1 MVSATDVSVV
11 EVKADGTTLS
21 SLWADALSLVLVE
34 ESVHLPSQAT
44 LHFNDPWFNLF
55 DDRTL
60 HVGTLLTV
68 SFRHGGSAVK
78 AFDGEITSVSMER
91 GRGTLDEL
99 IVVAFD
105 RGHRLHRQGHNRT
118 FLKQTDSAI
127 AQKIAGDHGLTAVV
141 TATTEQHEY
150 VVQHGQTDYE
160 FLRERAL
167 RNGYQFWVSEKALNF
182 KPRPAVGGTTS
193 LRWGEDLTQLR
204 VRISAVDHRDEVT
217 VRGWGANSKEAITG
231 KSTAAAAPVSY
242 TTAPAK
248 DQLRTDAQS
257 FTAAKHATGHVPVDS
272 ANDAEALAKSLITR
286 AVGSGVMLR
295 GECIGNPNIGA
306 GSEVTIAGAATSLNG
321 TYLLTSV
328 EHAFGA
334 DLPYRTRFTCSG
346 ADSIELAE
354 LLASSAASSATA
366 GPVPGAQWGGLLAG
380 VVTNVNDTEKLGRVK
395 VKLPTLGDDVETRWA
410 RVVSP
415 GGGPTRGLALL
426 PEVNDE
432 VVVGFEFGD
441 MQRPVVLGGLW
452 NSKDALP
459 EAAAVAD
466 GKVKKRTWKS
476 RLGHT
481 IEMTDDDS
489 APTLIITHS
498 GKSTKIELTKDA
510 LNITTDKALTVKGKD
525 VTVQATGDLSLKGQK
540 VEVNASAGMT
550 LKAGADMTIK
560 GTQIKLN

>member
-1 MVSATDVSVV
+1 VVSATDVSVV
-11 EVKADGTTLS
+11 EVKANGTALAAT
-21 SLWADALSLVLVE
+21 WVDALSLVRVE

-55 DDRTL
+55 DMRTI
-60 HVGTLLTV
+60 HVGTPLTV
-68 SFRHGGSAVK
+68 SFRHGGSAILV
-78 AFDGEITSVSMER
+78 FDGEVTSISMER

-99 IVVAFD
+99 VVVAFD

-127 AQKIAGDHGLTAVV
+127 AQKIAGDHGLSAVV

-160 FLRERAL
+160 FLRSRAL
-167 RNGYQFWVSEKALNF
+167 RNGYQFWVSEKQLHF
-182 KPRPAVGGTTS
+182 KPRPLGSGSPVTV
-193 LRWGEDLTQLR
+193 RWGEDLTQLR

-217 VRGWGANSKEAITG
+217 VRGWGAISKEAITS
-231 KSTAAAAPVSY
+231 KATASAAPVSF
-242 TTAPAK
+242 TTASAK
-248 DQLRTDAQS
+248 DQLRTDAQA
-257 FTAAKHATGHVPVDS
+257 FTAAKQATGHVPVDS
-272 ANDAEALAKSLITR
+272 ANDAEALAKSMITR
-286 AVGSGVMLR
+286 AVSSGILLR

-306 GSEVTIAGAATSLNG
+306 ASEVTIAGAASSVNG

-334 DLPYRTRFTCSG
+334 GIAYRTRFTCSG
-346 ADSIELAE
+346 ADSVELSE
-354 LLASSAASSATA
+354 LLAVNATAA
-366 GPVPGAQWGGLLAG
+366 GPVPGSQWGGLLAG
-380 VVTNVNDTEKLGRVK
+380 VVTNVNDPEKLGRVK
-395 VKLPTLGDDVETRWA
+395 VKIPTLGDEVETRWA
-410 RVVSP
+410 RVASP
-415 GGGPTRGLALL
+415 GGGPTRGLELL

-432 VVVGFEFGD
+432 VLVGFEFGD

-481 IEMTDDDS
+481 VEMTDDDS

-498 GKSTKIELTKDA
+498 GQSTKIELTKDA